1 MSKIEFGT
9 KLDFNNVL
17 IRPKRSIIK
26 SRSQVSLERKFKF
39 RNSSSVWN
47 GVPIISAN
55 MDTTGTFEVY
65 EVLSSYNMLTMLHK
79 FYTVGDYIDNKDK
92 LNPDLFGVSTGISD
106 DDYNKL
112 VSIMDVVD
120 CNWICIDIANGYLD
134 GMVEYCLLM

>member
-1 MSKIEFGT
+1 MF
-9 KLDFNNVL
+9 L

-39 RNSSSVWN
+39 RNSLSVWN

-65 EVLSSYNMLTMLHK
+65 EVLSSYKVLTMLHK

-92 LNPDLFGVSTGISD
+92 LNPDLFGVSR
-106 DDYNKL
+106 YF
-112 VSIMDVVD
+112 
-120 CNWICIDIANGYLD
+120 
-134 GMVEYCLLM
+134 